1 MAEIRQI
8 DAKKLCHM
16 TGGIRREFVRKWLR
30 THDRILFV
38 VKLEFPGHGKWF
50 IKEQGLYICLTVGK
64 CEEHIIKLEICET
77 YKG

>member
-8 DAKKLCHM
+8 DAKKLCQM

-30 THDRILFV
+30 THDRISFV
-38 VKLEFPGHGKWF
+38 MKLEFPGHGEWF
-50 IKEQGLYICLTVGK
+50 IKEQGLCICLTVGK
-64 CEEHIIKLEICET
+64 CEKRVIKFEIYET